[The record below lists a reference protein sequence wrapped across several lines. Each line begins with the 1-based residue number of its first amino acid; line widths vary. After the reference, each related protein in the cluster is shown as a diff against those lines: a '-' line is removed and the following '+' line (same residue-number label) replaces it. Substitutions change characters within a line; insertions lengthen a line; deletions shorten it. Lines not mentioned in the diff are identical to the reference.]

1 MIQDEMQ
8 YKYIIQ
14 FTPEASLKLMVQFLT
29 KALFPIVTGNNLN
42 TVLTTIQMAILMT
55 VHRQTVHDF

>member
-8 YKYIIQ
+8 YKYIFQ
-14 FTPEASLKLMVQFLT
+14 FTPEALLKLMVQFLT

-55 VHRQTVHDF
+55 VYRQTVHDF